1 MPEMLTP
8 LAPLV
13 AIIITLVTA
22 AVFLV
27 LGIWYV
33 RGRSINVED
42 YILSRNS
49 AGTGLAIATLVAS
62 GLGAWILFSPA
73 ETGTWAGIAGL
84 IGYGIGAASP
94 PVGYIILGPR
104 MRRLMPQGHSITE
117 YVWHRFGPLVYYL
130 TLSVVIFYMLVF
142 LTAELTGIAEVVRFI
157 GGSPLWLT
165 AIIVGVLTVVYTAYG
180 GMRASLFTDRIQFW
194 IIIPLLTVVVV
205 AGLVGSGD
213 MLATAAEN
221 TPELLSVGHVPGIQF
236 GVVLIIAIIS
246 AGMFN
251 QGTWQ
256 RVYTVRDV
264 RTLRIGF
271 IVAGLVVLPVIFLLG
286 LFGIMAVG
294 SGHATEPSVAMFAFV
309 VATMP
314 LWAVVVV
321 LVLGMVLVMSSMDT
335 LLNGIASA
343 LTTELSRYS
352 KATSLLSYSRYIT
365 AALIVI
371 PIIIASQGYSVLYLF
386 LIADLVCAAALFP
399 VFFGMFARHF
409 AGWAAFVSTVAGL
422 VFGALFFPAPDFSP
436 WNGIPGAGNFLY
448 SFGGALVVAA
458 VLSIVFAVISK
469 AANTEPYDFN
479 RLTEEVQ
486 LIGD

>member
-13 AIIITLVTA
+13 AILITLVTA

-27 LGIWYV
+27 LGVWYV

-42 YILSRNS
+42 YIVSRNS

-84 IGYGIGAASP
+84 IGYGIGSAAP
-94 PVGYIILGPR
+94 LVGYIILGPR
-104 MRRLMPQGHSITE
+104 MRRLMPQGHSVTE

-130 TLSVVIFYMLVF
+130 TLLVVIFYMLVF
-142 LTAELTGIAEVVRFI
+142 LTAELTGIAEAVRFI

-165 AIIVGVLTVVYTAYG
+165 AIIVGGLTVIYTAYG

-194 IIIPLLTVVVV
+194 IIIPLLLVVVV

-221 TPELLSVGHVPGIQF
+221 APELLSVGHVPGIQF
-236 GVVLIIAIIS
+236 GVVLIIAII
-246 AGMFN
+246 AAEMFN

-256 RVYTVRDV
+256 RVYTARDV
-264 RTLRIGF
+264 ATLRIGF

-294 SGHATEPSVAMFAFV
+294 SGHATEPSVAMFSFV

-321 LVLGMVLVMSSMDT
+321 VVLAMVLVMSSMDT

-343 LTTELSRYS
+343 FTTELARYS
-352 KATSLLSYSRYIT
+352 KRTSLLSYSRYIT
-365 AALIVI
+365 AALIII

-409 AGWAAFVSTVAGL
+409 PGWAAFVSIVAGL
-422 VFGALFFPAPDFSP
+422 VVGALFFPAPDFSA